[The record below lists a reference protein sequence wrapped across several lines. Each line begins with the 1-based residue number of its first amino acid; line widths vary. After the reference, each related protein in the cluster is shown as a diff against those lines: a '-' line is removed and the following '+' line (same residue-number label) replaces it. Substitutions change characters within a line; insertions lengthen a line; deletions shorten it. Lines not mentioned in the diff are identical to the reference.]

1 MKRSMLGIFVSVLGI
16 FVGLSGLAT
25 NRVRGQHGSGK
36 TVTAPKATVATPA
49 RATANRT
56 LEMVF
61 VLDTTG
67 SMSGLLEGA
76 KQRIWGIVNDV
87 MRQDSH
93 PAVKVGLVAYR
104 DRGDAYVTQV
114 QPLTDDLDKI
124 YSTLMDYRADGG
136 GDTPENVRRAMA
148 DALNKSGWS
157 DNNANTAQIIF
168 LVGDAPPHD
177 DYRDEPDTA
186 TTAAQALSRGIVVNT
201 IQCGTESSTTPI
213 WEKIALR
220 GQGKYFAIPQDGGV
234 QAVTTPYDEKLTDLG
249 NRLGRTYVAYGGGA
263 GPEGERYRKDQET
276 AQIATE
282 TRVMAAGAAA
292 PNADR
297 AVNKAVNARAY
308 IGDLLQNIENGTVT
322 LESVKAEDLP
332 EDLRKMD
339 PAARKKEV
347 DRRLAERA
355 AIRAEIM
362 KLGQQRTEYIANEQK
377 KNTGS
382 AQNGFDRAV
391 SAALKEQLAAKGIK

>member
-1 MKRSMLGIFVSVLGI
+1 MKRTTLGIFVSVLGI
-16 FVGLSGLAT
+16 FIGLSGIAT
-25 NRVRGQHGSGK
+25 EGVRGQHGSPK
-36 TVTAPKATVATPA
+36 TVTATKATPPPAT
-49 RATANRT
+49 TSNRT

-157 DNNANTAQIIF
+157 SSSSTTAQIIF

-177 DYRDEPDTA
+177 DYQDEPDTA
-186 TTAAQALSRGIVVNT
+186 VTAAQALRRGIVVNT
-201 IQCGTESSTTPI
+201 IQCGSESKTKPI
-213 WEKIALR
+213 WELIASR
-220 GQGKYFAIPQDGGV
+220 GQGRYFAIPQDGGV
-234 QAVTTPYDEKLTDLG
+234 QAITTPYDEKLTDLG

-263 GPEGERYRKDQET
+263 GPEGERYRNDQVA
-276 AQIATE
+276 AQEATE
-282 TRVMAAGAAA
+282 TRVMTAGAAA

-297 AVNKAVNARAY
+297 AMNKAMNARAY

-332 EDLRKMD
+332 EDLRKLT
-339 PAARKKEV
+339 PEARKKEV
-347 DRRLAERA
+347 ERRLAERA
-355 AIRAEIM
+355 SIRAEIM

-391 SAALKEQLAAKGIK
+391 SEALKAQLAAKGIR

>member
-1 MKRSMLGIFVSVLGI
+1 MKRSTLGIFVSVLGI

-25 NRVRGQHGSGK
+25 EGVRGQHGTAK
-36 TVTAPKATVATPA
+36 TVTAAKAVPA
-49 RATANRT
+49 PANRT

-104 DRGDAYVTQV
+104 DRGDTYVTQV

-136 GDTPENVRRAMA
+136 GDTPEDVRRAMA
-148 DALNKSGWS
+148 DALGKSGWS
-157 DNNANTAQIIF
+157 GNNANTAQIIF

-177 DYRDEPDTA
+177 DYRDEPDTV

-201 IQCGTESSTTPI
+201 IQCGTEASTTPV
-213 WEKIALR
+213 WERIASR
-220 GQGKYFAIPQDGGV
+220 GQGRYFAIPQDGGV

-249 NRLGRTYVAYGGGA
+249 NRLGRTYLAYGGGA
-263 GPEGERYRKDQET
+263 GPEGERYRNKQVA
-276 AQIATE
+276 AQAATE
-282 TRVMAAGAAA
+282 NRVMIAGAAA

-332 EDLRKMD
+332 EELRKLS
-339 PAARKKEV
+339 PEARKKEIEK
-347 DRRLAERA
+347 RLADRA
-355 AIRAEIM
+355 AIRAEIL
-362 KLGQQRTEYIANEQK
+362 KLGQQRTDYIANEQK

-391 SAALKEQLAAKGIK
+391 SEALKAQLAAKGIR